1 MFRLD
6 FAAAV
11 KLYLV
16 NFLQIKMVGMLQSRA
31 IACNQVFFV
40 SNADFS
46 PNHKVL

>member
-11 KLYLV
+11 KYLV
-16 NFLQIKMVGMLQSRA
+16 NFLQIKMVGMLKSRA

-40 SNADFS
+40 SNADF
-46 PNHKVL
+46 H

>member
-16 NFLQIKMVGMLQSRA
+16 NFLQVKMVGMLNSLQPG
-31 IACNQVFFV
+31 FFDV
-40 SNADFS
+40 
-46 PNHKVL
+46 KC